1 MEEVSWDRVPSA
13 MMSTWCLLQR
23 CSAGDCFRDPQ
34 NGLQRLP
41 RTLSKAP
48 GVISE
53 PRSGPNY
60 IFQRDNV
67 AIHADLK
74 ELRNFVAD
82 IHNDRRQTTEDRT
95 TERQTTDE
103 ALCSM

>member
-60 IFQRDNV
+60 IFKG
-67 AIHADLK
+67 IM
-74 ELRNFVAD
+74 LRSTQ
-82 IHNDRRQTTEDRT
+82 I
-95 TERQTTDE
+95 
-103 ALCSM
+103 